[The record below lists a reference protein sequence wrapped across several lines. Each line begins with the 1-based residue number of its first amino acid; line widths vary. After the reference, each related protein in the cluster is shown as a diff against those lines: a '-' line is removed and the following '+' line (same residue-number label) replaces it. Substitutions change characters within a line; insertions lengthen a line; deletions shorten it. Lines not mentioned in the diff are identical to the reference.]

1 MRLEMWMGRGK
12 QGGHGAASAEM
23 HVGSITYIICHGHII
38 GGGLLVIIISMPWSV
53 YGGEMTVML
62 GDWAGPPDWTG
73 RNKLFFFA
81 PCLSW
86 GGLSGLCGRPRIS
99 DVPSLLGP
107 HM

>member
-1 MRLEMWMGRGK
+1 MTGHDRGLSMGP
-12 QGGHGAASAEM
+12 
-23 HVGSITYIICHGHII
+23 
-38 GGGLLVIIISMPWSV
+38 GL
-53 YGGEMTVML
+53 
-62 GDWAGPPDWTG
+62 DG
-73 RNKLFFFA
+73 RNKLYFA